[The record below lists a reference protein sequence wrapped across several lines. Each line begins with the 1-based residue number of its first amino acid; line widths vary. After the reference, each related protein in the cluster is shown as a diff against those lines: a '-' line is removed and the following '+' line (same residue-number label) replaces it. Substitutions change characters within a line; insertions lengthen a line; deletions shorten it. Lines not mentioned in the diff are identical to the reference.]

1 MSKICGKEV
10 SSGVSIDAHGFVL
23 RESIHTSYS
32 SAADLLYLFSIVMV
46 CQALGLPI
54 PERPKPIYSYFP
66 LVSPVKVTDKDGF
79 DLGEDNRI
87 RSIQIKN
94 GALRFEICSALRP
107 GRFLGNHY
115 LAFSVPNRTFIITLD
130 RVYEG
135 IRAARRNK
143 RLLRLSE
150 KNSSQSNA
158 LQPKK
163 YPLAAPTTESDFRFQ
178 EAENTKGL
186 IKPLSADSSPSSKE
200 SFFSRFVRGYMGSSN
215 AATEEREEELNERL
229 TLALSEWFGR
239 QTVYPT
245 NGKIEKVVTTTYGG
259 NVTSHY

>member
-1 MSKICGKEV
+1 MKSRIP
-10 SSGVSIDAHGFVL
+10 SHS
-23 RESIHTSYS
+23 S
-32 SAADLLYLFSIVMV
+32 SAARLHLFSIVMV
-46 CQALGLPI
+46 CKALGLPI

-150 KNSSQSNA
+150 KNSTRSNA
-158 LQPKK
+158 LQTKS
-163 YPLAAPTTESDFRFQ
+163 YPLAVPTTTESDFRFQ
-178 EAENTKGL
+178 ETEKSKGL
-186 IKPLSADSSPSSKE
+186 IQPLSLASPSSKE
-200 SFFSRFVRGYMGSSN
+200 SFFSRFVRGYMGSSS

-239 QTVYPT
+239 QTVHQT
-245 NGKIEKVVTTTYGG
+245 KGSDEEDE
-259 NVTSHY
+259 

>member
-10 SSGVSIDAHGFVL
+10 SNWDYIDANGVVVS
-23 RESIHTSYS
+23 ESIHPSNAST
-32 SAADLLYLFSIVMV
+32 AARLDLFSIVMV

-143 RLLRLSE
+143 RLLRLSK

-158 LQPKK
+158 LETKK
-163 YPLAAPTTESDFRFQ
+163 YPLASTTESDFRFQ

-186 IKPLSADSSPSSKE
+186 IAPLPTASPPSSKE

-239 QTVYPT
+239 QTVHQNY
-245 NGKIEKVVTTTYGG
+245 GRIEKVATTKLGG
-259 NVTSHY
+259 NVTYHY